1 MKFSVVAVIVPEEH
15 EDIAIDKVKEAG
27 ATGVTIFKGTGVG
40 LKEKKTFMGLGFE
53 RGESMLICVVERT
66 VGFKVLKKIKK
77 ELNMSEHGNGLAFSI
92 PLGHLVGLDYK
103 QIKVFEEEMEE
114 KI

>member
-27 ATGVTIFKGTGVG
+27 ATGVTVFKGTGVG
-40 LKEKKTFMGLGFE
+40 LKEKKTFFGMGFE

-66 VGFKVLKKIKK
+66 IGFKVLKYIKK
-77 ELNMSEHGNGLAFSI
+77 ELKLDDHGKGLAFSL
-92 PLGHLVGLDYK
+92 PLDHLVGMDYQQLQK
-103 QIKVFEEEMEE
+103 FEEEKES
-114 KI
+114 K

>member
-27 ATGVTIFKGTGVG
+27 ATGVTVFKGTGVG
-40 LKEKKTFMGLGFE
+40 LKEKRTFFGMGFE

-66 VGFKVLKKIKK
+66 VGFKILKQIKK
-77 ELNMSEHGNGLAFSI
+77 KLELDQHGNGLAFSL
-92 PLGHLVGLDYK
+92 PLDHLVGLDYA
-103 QIKVFEEEMEE
+103 QLRVFEDEMEG
-114 KI
+114 